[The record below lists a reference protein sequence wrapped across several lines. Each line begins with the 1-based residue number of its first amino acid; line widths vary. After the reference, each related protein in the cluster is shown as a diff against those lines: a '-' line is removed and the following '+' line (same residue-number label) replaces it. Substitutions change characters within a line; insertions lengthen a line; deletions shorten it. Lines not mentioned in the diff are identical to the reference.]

1 LLRCSRI
8 AVALHKRFDA
18 IPIDAA
24 LAGVDVRVGAGPEE
38 FVVSVFVVPPG
49 KCDAVQL
56 ERGVEAIVLENQKL
70 RSFDR
75 IINFFFQ

>member
-18 IPIDAA
+18 ISIDAA

-38 FVVSVFVVPPG
+38 FFVSVFVVPPR
-49 KCDAVQL
+49 KCDAVKF
-56 ERGVEAIVLENQKL
+56 ERGVEAIVLETKNTL
-70 RSFDR
+70 
-75 IINFFFQ
+75 I